1 MNYEIF
7 PPLNAFLNGL
17 SGIFLLIGFWF
28 IKNKKVTAH
37 RICMVSA
44 FITSIVF
51 LGCYL
56 FYHFHAGVLHFA
68 GQGWIRPVYFTLLI
82 SHTVL
87 AVCVPVLAIMTLRWA
102 IKGNFVKHRAIARIT
117 FPIWLYVSVTGV
129 VVYWILY
136 HLYPS
141 YS

>member
-1 MNYEIF
+1 M
-7 PPLNAFLNGL
+7 L
-17 SGIFLLIGFWF
+17 
-28 IKNKKVTAH
+28 
-37 RICMVSA
+37 SA

-56 FYHFHAGVLHFA
+56 FYHFHAGVLHFV
-68 GQGWIRPVYFTLLI
+68 GQGWIRPVYFFILTT
-82 SHTVL
+82 HTIL
-87 AVCVPVLAIMTLRWA
+87 AVCVPILAVITLNRA
-102 IKGNFVKHRAIARIT
+102 LKGDFEKHRRIARIT

-141 YS
+141 Y

>member
-1 MNYEIF
+1 M
-7 PPLNAFLNGL
+7 L
-17 SGIFLLIGFWF
+17 
-28 IKNKKVTAH
+28 
-37 RICMVSA
+37 SA

-56 FYHFHAGVLHFA
+56 YYHFHAGVLHFA
-68 GQGWIRPVYFTLLI
+68 GQGWIRPVYFTLLT
-82 SHTVL
+82 SHTIL
-87 AVCVPVLAIMTLRWA
+87 AVCVPVLAVITLRWA
-102 IKGNFVKHRAIARIT
+102 LKGDFKKHKAIARIT

-141 YS
+141 Y

>member
-1 MNYEIF
+1 MNYELF

-17 SGIFLLIGFWF
+17 SGIFLLVGFWF
-28 IKNKKVTAH
+28 IKNKNKNAH
-37 RICMVSA
+37 RVCMLSA

-82 SHTVL
+82 SHTLL
-87 AVCVPVLAIMTLRWA
+87 AVCVPVLAVITLRWA
-102 IKGNFVKHRAIARIT
+102 IKGNFTKHRAIARIT
-117 FPIWLYVSVTGV
+117 FPVWLYVSVTGV
-129 VVYWILY
+129 MVYWMLY

-141 YS
+141 Y

>member
-1 MNYEIF
+1 MNYQIF
-7 PPLNAFLNGL
+7 PLLNACLNGL
-17 SGIFLLIGFWF
+17 SGLFLLAGFWF
-28 IKNKKVTAH
+28 IKNKNKNAH
-37 RICMVSA
+37 RLCMLSA

-56 FYHFHAGVLHFA
+56 YYHFHAGVLHFA
-68 GQGWIRPVYFTLLI
+68 GQGWIRPVYFTLLT
-82 SHTVL
+82 SHTIL
-87 AVCVPVLAIMTLRWA
+87 AVCVPVLAVTTLRWA
-102 IKGNFVKHRAIARIT
+102 LKGDFKKHKAIARIT

-141 YS
+141 Y

>member
-7 PPLNAFLNGL
+7 PPINACLNGL
-17 SGIFLLIGFWF
+17 SALFLLTGFWF
-28 IKNKKVTAH
+28 IKHKNKNAH
-37 RICMVSA
+37 RVCMLSA

-56 FYHFHAGVLHFA
+56 YYHFHAGVLHFA
-68 GQGWIRPVYFTLLI
+68 GQGWIRPVYFTLLT
-82 SHTVL
+82 SHTIL

-102 IKGNFVKHRAIARIT
+102 LKGNFKKHKAIARIT

-141 YS
+141 Y

>member
-17 SGIFLLIGFWF
+17 SGVFLLIGFWF
-28 IKNKKVTAH
+28 IKNHNKNAH
-37 RICMVSA
+37 RFCMVSA
-44 FITSIVF
+44 FMTSVIF

-68 GQGWIRPVYFTLLI
+68 GQGWIRPVYFFILTT
-82 SHTVL
+82 HTVL
-87 AVCVPVLAIMTLRWA
+87 AVCVPVLAIMTLRYA
-102 IKGNFVKHRAIARIT
+102 LKGNFVKHRAIARIT

-136 HLYPS
+136 QLYPS
-141 YS
+141 YN

>member
-1 MNYEIF
+1 MNYELF

-17 SGIFLLIGFWF
+17 SGVFLLIGFWF
-28 IKNKKVTAH
+28 IKNKNKNAH
-37 RICMVSA
+37 RVCMLSA

-82 SHTVL
+82 SHTLL
-87 AVCVPVLAIMTLRWA
+87 AVCVPVLAIITLRWA
-102 IKGNFVKHRAIARIT
+102 IKGNFTKHRAIARIT
-117 FPIWLYVSVTGV
+117 FPVWLYVSVTGV
-129 VVYWILY
+129 MVYWMLY

-141 YS
+141 Y

>member
-1 MNYEIF
+1 MNYQIF
-7 PPLNAFLNGL
+7 PPLNACLNGL
-17 SGIFLLIGFWF
+17 SGILLLTGFWF
-28 IKNKKVTAH
+28 IKHKNKNAH

-44 FITSIVF
+44 FTTSIVF

-68 GQGWIRPVYFTLLI
+68 GQGWIRPVYFTLLTT
-82 SHTVL
+82 HTIL
-87 AVCVPVLAIMTLRWA
+87 AGCVPVLAIMTLRWA
-102 IKGNFVKHRAIARIT
+102 LKGDFKKHKAIARIT

-141 YS
+141 Y

>member
-1 MNYEIF
+1 MNYELF
-7 PPLNAFLNGL
+7 PPLNAFLNGA
-17 SGIFLLIGFWF
+17 SGVFLLVGFWF
-28 IKNKKVTAH
+28 IKNKNKNAH
-37 RICMVSA
+37 RVCMLSA

-82 SHTVL
+82 SHTLL
-87 AVCVPVLAIMTLRWA
+87 AVCVPVLAIITLRWA
-102 IKGNFVKHRAIARIT
+102 IKGNFAKHRAIARIT
-117 FPIWLYVSVTGV
+117 FPVWLYVSVTGV
-129 VVYWILY
+129 MVYWMLY

-141 YS
+141 Y